1 MTNDVFATLNALTTQ
16 TLDNLKK
23 LGETNLKLGE
33 KLLKEQVELTGALV
47 EAATS
52 HAQEVSTTKD
62 VKEATT
68 LQTEFVQG
76 YGKKLLD
83 SSKVYADIL
92 AEAGKVYNQ
101 VFEAGVKAAGEN
113 MDLAKAAAVKAT
125 TAATSTKKAA

>member
-1 MTNDVFATLNALTTQ
+1 MTDVFATLNSLTTQ

-47 EAATS
+47 EAATA
-52 HAQEVSTTKD
+52 HAQEVSATKD

-101 VFEAGVKAAGEN
+101 VFEAGVKAAGDN
-113 MDLAKAAAVKAT
+113 LDLAKAAAAKAT
-125 TAATSTKKAA
+125 TTATKKAA